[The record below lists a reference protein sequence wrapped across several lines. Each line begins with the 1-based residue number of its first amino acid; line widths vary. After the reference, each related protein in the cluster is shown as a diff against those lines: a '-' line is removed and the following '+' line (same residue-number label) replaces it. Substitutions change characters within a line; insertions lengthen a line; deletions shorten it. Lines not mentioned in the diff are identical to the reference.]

1 MKKIWER
8 AGNLVRRA
16 ARGLPP
22 VGLTPADV
30 VHAENKWRLLHYR
43 GAADFATPV
52 LLVPSLINRH
62 YVLDLRPGRSFAEFL
77 VEHGH
82 DVYVIDWG
90 TPGDEDRHLE
100 WDDIVDRYLG
110 RAIRV
115 AARRSGQDEVH
126 LLGYC
131 LGGTLTAVHAAARP
145 ERVASLLLVAA
156 PIDFHQGGLLA
167 RWTST
172 PTFDLEAMADAF
184 GNVPWPLMQASFH
197 MLRPTLNLTKLVSM
211 IDRAWDDEFLDHF
224 AALERWGNDN
234 VSFPGRAYRRYLQEL
249 YRENR
254 LVDGTFT
261 MSGLPARLDAIR
273 QPVLVV
279 SFADDHI
286 VPDRS
291 ATAALDLVSSPDR
304 TLLRVP
310 GGHVGAMVSRKAR
323 DGLWGQLSAWWA
335 ERDEPERPVQP
346 DQSDAEPA
354 FPTSSVTPAETTSP
368 ASAPASTTTTPSASV
383 VPEATMSGP
392 APCSRV
398 TSTSTPRSGTGWL
411 DGAIMSRRR

>member
-1 MKKIWER
+1 VKARI
-8 AGNLVRRA
+8 ANLVRRA
-16 ARGLPP
+16 VRGLPE

-30 VHAENKWRLLHYR
+30 VHSENKWRLLRYR

-62 YVLDLRPGRSFAEFL
+62 YVLDLRPGRSFVEFL

-82 DVYVIDWG
+82 DVYMIDWG
-90 TPGDEDRHLE
+90 TPGDEDRYLD
-100 WDDIVDRYLG
+100 WDDIVDGYLG
-110 RAIRV
+110 RAIRL
-115 AARRSGQDEVH
+115 AARRAGRVH

-131 LGGTLTAVHAAARP
+131 LGGTLAAVHAAARP
-145 ERVASLLLVAA
+145 ERVASLMLVAA

-167 RWTST
+167 RWTTT
-172 PTFDLEAMADAF
+172 PSFDLDALTEAFA
-184 GNVPWPLMQASFH
+184 NVPWPLMQASFH
-197 MLRPTLNLTKLVSM
+197 MLRPTLNLSKLVSM

-234 VSFPGRAYRRYLQEL
+234 VSFPGRAYRRYVQDL

-254 LVDGTFT
+254 LVTGTFT
-261 MSGLPARLDAIR
+261 MSGRPARLDAIR

-279 SFADDHI
+279 SFANDHI

-304 TLLRVP
+304 SLLRVP

-323 DGLWGQLSAWWA
+323 EGLWGQLSAWWA
-335 ERDEPERPVQP
+335 ERD
-346 DQSDAEPA
+346 DQSEADPELPNE
-354 FPTSSVTPAETTSP
+354 SVTSAETMSAASP
-368 ASAPASTTTTPSASV
+368 PASTAMPPSASV
-383 VPEATMSGP
+383 MPEATMSGP
-392 APCSRV
+392 EPCTRR
-398 TSTSTPRSGTGWL
+398 TSTSAPRSGTGLL
-411 DGAIMSRRR
+411 DGAVMSSRR

>member
-1 MKKIWER
+1 MIR
-8 AGNLVRRA
+8 ALSRARNLVRRA
-16 ARGLPP
+16 ARGAPA

-30 VHAENKWRLLHYR
+30 VHRENKWRLLHYR
-43 GAADFATPV
+43 RPGAGAADFATPV

-82 DVYVIDWG
+82 DVYMIDWG

-110 RAIRV
+110 RAIRL
-115 AARRSGQDEVH
+115 AARPAGRVH
-126 LLGYC
+126 LMGYC
-131 LGGTLTAVHAAARP
+131 LGGTLAAVHAAARP
-145 ERVASLLLVAA
+145 ERVASLMLVAA

-172 PTFDLEAMADAF
+172 PSFDLDALAEAF

-197 MLRPTLNLTKLVSM
+197 MLRPTLNLSKLVSVL
-211 IDRAWDDEFLDHF
+211 DRAWDDEFLDHF

-234 VSFPGRAYRRYLQEL
+234 VSFPGRAYRRYVQEL

-254 LVDGTFT
+254 LAAGSFT

-273 QPVLVV
+273 QPVAVV
-279 SFADDHI
+279 SFAHDHI
-286 VPDRS
+286 VPEQS
-291 ATAALDLVSSPDR
+291 ATAALDLVSSADR
-304 TLLRVP
+304 TLVRVS

-323 DGLWGQLSAWWA
+323 SGLWGQLSAWWA
-335 ERDEPERPVQP
+335 ERDDPADYRP
-346 DQSDAEPA
+346 AEPA
-354 FPTSSVTPAETTSP
+354 LPNSSVRVAETTSP
-368 ASAPASTTTTPSASV
+368 ASAPASTAMTPSPSV

-392 APCSRV
+392 APCVSR
-398 TSTSTPRSGTGWL
+398 TSTAAARSGTAWFE
-411 DGAIMSRRR
+411 GAVMSSRR

>member
-1 MKKIWER
+1 MKRIVER
-8 AGNLVRRA
+8 AGNLLRRA
-16 ARGLPP
+16 ARGLPA
-22 VGLTPADV
+22 VGLTPAEV
-30 VHAENKWRLLHYR
+30 VHAENTWRLLRYR

-82 DVYVIDWG
+82 DVYIVDWG

-115 AARRSGQDEVH
+115 AARRSRQERVH

-131 LGGTLTAVHAAARP
+131 LGGTLAAVHAAARP
-145 ERVASLLLVAA
+145 EHIASLMLVAA
-156 PIDFHQGGLLA
+156 PVDFHQGGLLA
-167 RWTST
+167 RWTTT
-172 PTFDLEAMADAF
+172 PTFDLDALADAT

-197 MLRPTLNLTKLVSM
+197 MLRPTLNLSKLVSM

-234 VSFPGRAYRRYLQEL
+234 VSFPGRAYRRYVQEL

-254 LVDGTFT
+254 LVTGSFT
-261 MSGLPARLDAIR
+261 MSGRPARLDAIR
-273 QPVLVV
+273 QPVMVV
-279 SFADDHI
+279 SFAHDHI

-291 ATAALDLVSSPDR
+291 ATAALDLVSSPDK

-310 GGHVGAMVSRKAR
+310 GGHVGAMVSRRAR
-323 DGLWGQLSAWWA
+323 EGLWGQLSAWWA
-335 ERDEPERPVQP
+335 ERDEPDRTD
-346 DQSDAEPA
+346 DQSEADPELPK
-354 FPTSSVTPAETTSP
+354 SSATEAETTSP
-368 ASAPASTTTTPSASV
+368 ASAPASTTRTPSPSV
-383 VPEATMSGP
+383 VPETTMSGP
-392 APCSRV
+392 EPCASV
-398 TSTSTPRSGTGWL
+398 TSTAAPRSGTGWF
-411 DGAIMSRRR
+411 DGAVMSSRR

>member
-1 MKKIWER
+1 MR
-8 AGNLVRRA
+8 ARLGNLMRRA
-16 ARGLPP
+16 VRGMPA

-30 VHAENKWRLLHYR
+30 VHAENKWRLLRYR
-43 GAADFATPV
+43 GQADFATPV

-62 YVLDLRPGRSFAEFL
+62 YVLDLRPGRSFVEFL

-82 DVYVIDWG
+82 DVYMVDWG
-90 TPGDEDRHLE
+90 TPGDEDRYLE
-100 WDDIVDRYLG
+100 WDDIVDGYLG

-115 AARRSGQDEVH
+115 AARQSGQERVH

-131 LGGTLTAVHAAARP
+131 LGGTLAAVHAAARP
-145 ERVASLLLVAA
+145 ERVASLMLVAA

-167 RWTST
+167 RWTTT
-172 PTFDLEAMADAF
+172 PTFDLDVLTEAF

-197 MLRPTLNLTKLVSM
+197 MLRPTLNLSKLVSVL
-211 IDRAWDDEFLDHF
+211 DRAWDDEFLDNF

-234 VSFPGRAYRRYLQEL
+234 VSFPGRAYRRYVQEL

-254 LVDGTFT
+254 LAAGTFT
-261 MSGLPARLDAIR
+261 MSGRPARLDAIH

-279 SFADDHI
+279 SFAHDHI

-291 ATAALDLVSSPDR
+291 ATAALDLVSSADKE
-304 TLLRVP
+304 LLRVS

-323 DGLWGQLSAWWA
+323 DGLWGRLSAWWA
-335 ERDEPERPVQP
+335 ERDHSEAEPELPK
-346 DQSDAEPA
+346 
-354 FPTSSVTPAETTSP
+354 SSATAAETTSP
-368 ASAPASTTTTPSASV
+368 ASPPASTTTTPSPSV

-392 APCSRV
+392 APCASV
-398 TSTSTPRSGTGWL
+398 TSTAAPLSGTGWF
-411 DGAIMSRRR
+411 DGAVMSSRR